1 MRKLLVLV
9 TVGLLLGCATPTVGT
24 FDAPPSE
31 HDRCVYGCENE
42 YSACIPECDKTRSIG
57 TELDICVKQC
67 REDWAGCKEDCSKVG
82 NLQ

>member
-9 TVGLLLGCATPTVGT
+9 TAGLLLGCATSTMET

-31 HDRCVYGCENE
+31 HEQCVYGCDNE
-42 YSACIPECDKTRSIG
+42 YSSCILECDETRSIG
-57 TELDICVKQC
+57 TELDNCIKQC
-67 REDWAGCKEDCSKVG
+67 KENWAECKVDCSQVG

>member
-9 TVGLLLGCATPTVGT
+9 TAGLLLGCATSTMEH

-42 YSACIPECDKTRSIG
+42 YSSCNLECDKTRSIG
-57 TELDICVKQC
+57 TELDNCVMQC
-67 REDWAGCKEDCSKVG
+67 KKNWAECKEDCSKVG